1 MCGVPKGSYD
11 AHCNGPK
18 KAGGA
23 APTGGVDALP
33 SDAAPRS
40 FASPDQEPKDSFV
53 GRTTKRA
60 QPRATKPSLVDQ
72 GVAAA
77 QRLGRLI
84 QDKIG
89 RGQPVEEPS
98 PTPR

>member
-1 MCGVPKGSYD
+1 MCGVPKGAYD

-18 KAGGA
+18 SAGRS
-23 APTGGVDALP
+23 PVGGVDTLP
-33 SDAAPRS
+33 SNAAPRS
-40 FASPDQEPKDSFV
+40 YASPDQEPKDTFV
-53 GRTTKRA
+53 GRTARKA

-72 GVAAA
+72 GIAAA

-89 RGQPVEEPS
+89 RDQPAPEVS